1 MSIDHNGQRS
11 YTVGCPDMRVNAIV
25 EWSDHAKDRWQD
37 RGDGRGYVR
46 AFDESVEVDYP
57 SAHSACRGRYHAEA
71 DAVLIVKRVRRL
83 EETIG
88 WDFVDVVLTVIDLTD
103 REEDEQQYVREQV
116 SDQ

>member
-25 EWSDHAKDRWQD
+25 EWSGHAKDRWQD
-37 RGDGRGYVR
+37 RGDDRGYVR

-83 EETIG
+83 EATIG

-103 REEDEQQYVREQV
+103 REPDEQQYVRQQV
-116 SDQ
+116 GQ